1 MIASLRGRLVAGVL
15 VLAAAGML
23 LVGAVTYASQRSFL
37 LDRVDA
43 QLNGATFALEHQLD
57 GDNQPYGGPRRG
69 GPPPGGGAPQ
79 DTFGELRDSS
89 GNVLKSGFLGQDE
102 TGEKPDLPHD
112 IPVGEPETVDT
123 ALGDYRVLAETAAD
137 GTVVVAAIPMSATN
151 QTLERLLL
159 VEGIVIIVVLGL
171 VGGFALVVVRVGL
184 LPLDRMGHTAAAIA
198 GGDLSHRVETTD
210 PRTEVG
216 RLGLALNQMLDRL
229 EDAFAAREASQG
241 RLRRFITL
249 E

>member
-102 TGEKPDLPHD
+102 TGEKPDLPARHPGRRARD
-112 IPVGEPETVDT
+112 RRHRARRLPR
-123 ALGDYRVLAETAAD
+123 ARGDRR
-137 GTVVVAAIPMSATN
+137 ATG
-151 QTLERLLL
+151 R
-159 VEGIVIIVVLGL
+159 
-171 VGGFALVVVRVGL
+171 
-184 LPLDRMGHTAAAIA
+184 
-198 GGDLSHRVETTD
+198 SSS
-210 PRTEVG
+210 PRS
-216 RLGLALNQMLDRL
+216 R
-229 EDAFAAREASQG
+229 
-241 RLRRFITL
+241 
-249 E
+249 